1 MAFCSGVCALSGE
14 ARGRGGFALHQS
26 HSLSPHLGASVSQA
40 GAQDGAA
47 WVSWVENVITSPASE
62 VHPQLM
68 IPNAGANR
76 PS

>member
-26 HSLSPHLGASVSQA
+26 HSLCPPLGTSVSQA

-47 WVSWVENVITSPASE
+47 WVSRVENAIHFSHIRSPSPT
-62 VHPQLM
+62 HDSK
-68 IPNAGANR
+68 R
-76 PS
+76 WS

>member
-26 HSLSPHLGASVSQA
+26 HSLSPPLGASVSQA

-47 WVSWVENVITSPASE
+47 WVSWVENVIHFSRIRSPSPT
-62 VHPQLM
+62 HD
-68 IPNAGANR
+68 
-76 PS
+76 SKCWS